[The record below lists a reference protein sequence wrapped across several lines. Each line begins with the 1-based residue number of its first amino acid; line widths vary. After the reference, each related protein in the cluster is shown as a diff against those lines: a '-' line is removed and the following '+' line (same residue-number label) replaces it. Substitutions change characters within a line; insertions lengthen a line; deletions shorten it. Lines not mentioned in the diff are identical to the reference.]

1 MLTSMRTCFLSRFS
15 DNRRRSNT
23 MEIEL
28 KLALSPRHA
37 ARARRHPLLAEIKP
51 HRQKLHSIYF
61 DTPAFDLMQR
71 GIALRV
77 RRVGYHWVQTLKAEA
92 RAVGAMSRRPEWEM
106 AVAGGASPDFAV
118 LPDDAMALLKGI
130 DLKHIAPAFI
140 TEFQRTTWLIVRGED
155 SAELALDMGEI
166 HAGEAQQ
173 DISELEIEL
182 KSGAPGFLF
191 DVATQL
197 LEQVPLIV
205 EPRSKAE
212 RGYILSG
219 AISPAPVKAS
229 RPALSREQTAGET
242 WDAVMQAGLTQ
253 LVANVPGF
261 LERPHDI
268 EYLHQ
273 IRIALRRLRAGVTLA
288 KNLEATTPATW
299 DAALRATMRS
309 LNPARDWDVFL
320 HETLPAALTLLAD
333 THPDE
338 ALLARVHEVAAQTRQ
353 LAQAQFQSP
362 EFTRLILDI
371 GRDLLTPPAPE
382 NLPDA
387 KAWAALILE
396 KRWQTLRKR
405 CRNFTRL
412 DPDARHKARIA
423 AKKMRYAADAF
434 APLFGKR
441 GARFITALS
450 ALQNGLG
457 RSNDAYVGMQL
468 LRALAKKSAPLRF
481 DLGRIDGALEAEV
494 ARHAH
499 LSGAVWRRLARA
511 KTFWRQVAA
520 D

>member
-1 MLTSMRTCFLSRFS
+1 
-15 DNRRRSNT
+15 

-28 KLALSPRHA
+28 KLALPKRHA
-37 ARARRHPLLAEIKP
+37 ARVRRHPLLAGIKP
-51 HRQKLHSIYF
+51 TRQKLHSIYF
-61 DTPAFDLMQR
+61 DTPAFDLMRR
-71 GIALRV
+71 GLALRV

-92 RAVGAMSRRPEWEM
+92 RAVGAMSSRPEWEM

-118 LPDDAMALLKGI
+118 LPKDALALLKGV
-130 DLKHIAPAFI
+130 DLKRIAPTFA
-140 TEFQRTTWLIVRGED
+140 TEFQRTTWLIARGED
-155 SAELALDMGEI
+155 SAELALDIGTISADEA
-166 HAGEAQQ
+166 HAGAITEAQQ

-191 DVATQL
+191 DVAAQL

-229 RPALSREQTAGET
+229 RPAPSREQTAGVT
-242 WDAVMQAGLTQ
+242 WNAVMQAGLTQ

-320 HETLPAALTLLAD
+320 HETLPEALTLLAD

-396 KRWQTLRKR
+396 KRWQALRKR

-412 DPDARHKARIA
+412 APDARHKARIA

-468 LRALAKKSAPLRF
+468 LRALAKKSAPFRF

-511 KTFWRQVAA
+511 RTFWR
-520 D
+520 

>member
-1 MLTSMRTCFLSRFS
+1 
-15 DNRRRSNT
+15 

-28 KLALSPRHA
+28 KLALPARHV
-37 ARARRHPLLAEIKP
+37 ARVRRHTLLAEIKP
-51 HRQKLHSIYF
+51 VRQKLHSIYF
-61 DTPAFDLMQR
+61 DTPAFDLMRR

-77 RRVGYHWVQTLKAEA
+77 RRVGYHWVQTLKAES
-92 RAVGAMSRRPEWEM
+92 RAVGAMSSRPEWEM

-118 LPDDAMALLKGI
+118 LPDDAMALLKGVN
-130 DLKHIAPAFI
+130 LKRIAPAFI
-140 TEFQRTTWLIVRGED
+140 TEFQRTTWMIVRGED
-155 SAELALDMGEI
+155 RAELALDVGKI
-166 HAGEAQQ
+166 SSGKTHADEPRVEAQQ
-173 DISELEIEL
+173 DISEVEIEL

-191 DVATQL
+191 DVAVQL
-197 LEQVPLIV
+197 LEQAPLTI

-219 AISPAPVKAS
+219 ALSPAPVKAS
-229 RPALSREQTAGET
+229 RPVLSRAQTAGET
-242 WDAVMQAGLTQ
+242 WNAMMQAALTQ

-261 LERPHDI
+261 LERPQDI

-273 IRIALRRLRAGVTLA
+273 IRIALRRLRAGVALA
-288 KNLEATTPATW
+288 KNMEASDPGR
-299 DAALRATMRS
+299 DAALRELMYG

-320 HETLPAALTLLAD
+320 HETLPEALTILAD

-338 ALLARVHEVAAQTRQ
+338 ALLSRVQEVAAQMRQ

-362 EFTRLILDI
+362 GFTRLILDI
-371 GRDLLTPPAPE
+371 GRSLLIPPVFVDM
-382 NLPDA
+382 PDA
-387 KAWAALILE
+387 NVWAAQTLE

-405 CRNFTRL
+405 CRNFARL
-412 DPDARHKARIA
+412 DPDERHRARIA

-441 GARFITALS
+441 STRFISALA

-457 RSNDAYVGMQL
+457 RSNDAHVGMQL
-468 LRALAKKSAPLRF
+468 LRALAQKSVPLRF

-499 LSGAVWRRLARA
+499 LSGAIWRRLARA
-511 KTFWRQVAA
+511 KTFWR
-520 D
+520 